1 MGPRRWRRSFGHAW
15 SLGQAWVY
23 GRRRRFRDKQLR
35 CRWAVSGPHL
45 PVPVFVV
52 ARTGDEEPWFLVTSA
67 VDLSAAQV
75 VEVFTARFRPED
87 AFRDHQQRLGME
99 ECRAWTKEPIP
110 HTFQVH
116 LVALTLLRL
125 LHARVD
131 QAWGRGSGWLK
142 PEWTPRTHHASILDL
157 RRLFWR
163 YRPQFSPDLVDLEE
177 LETIPQALGRCRNPA
192 GEVA

>member
-1 MGPRRWRRSFGHAW
+1 
-15 SLGQAWVY
+15 
-23 GRRRRFRDKQLR
+23 
-35 CRWAVSGPHL
+35 
-45 PVPVFVV
+45 VPVFVV

-131 QAWGRGSGWLK
+131 QAWGRGRGGSSRSGLLGRTMPQSSTCVVCSGGTAPSFRQTWSIWKNWKQSRRPLADAGTRPGKLLK
-142 PEWTPRTHHASILDL
+142 
-157 RRLFWR
+157 F
-163 YRPQFSPDLVDLEE
+163 
-177 LETIPQALGRCRNPA
+177 LETTELDFGHSGIEPFRTRQGRAGVGRKR
-192 GEVA
+192 GEV